1 MKLSLYNIE
10 LEYLQLVETLIE
22 NGGEATPEL
31 EEALQLNKQ
40 NLETKGTNYGLVVKQ
55 IEAECDIIDS
65 EIARLTALKKSRSKA
80 IDRLKNNLSTAMQL
94 YDIEE
99 IKTPILKINFR
110 KSESVEVIDLKLL
123 DREYIKVSDPV
134 ESADKAKIK
143 EAIKEGKVV
152 VGATLNQNKNIQI
165 K

>member
-10 LEYLQLVETLIE
+10 LEYLQLVEALIE

-65 EIARLTALKKSRSKA
+65 EIARLTALKKSRGKA
-80 IDRLKNNLSTAMQL
+80 MDRLKNNLSTAMQL

-110 KSESVEVIDLKLL
+110 KSEAVEVVDLKLL

-134 ESADKAKIK
+134 ETADKTKIK
-143 EAIKEGKVV
+143 DAIKEGKVV
-152 VGATLNQNKNIQI
+152 VGALLKQNKNLQI
-165 K
+165 R